1 MRILDTR
8 AEHITPVIPVFE
20 QAGCKVDCGENSV
33 HISAPVR
40 LRSVQTVRTMP
51 YPGFPT
57 DSQAAVMAMLSV
69 AHGTSV
75 MIENIFENRYRH
87 VRELCRLGA
96 DIMTEGK
103 VAVIKGVETLT
114 GACVC
119 AADLRAGTALAVAGL
134 AAQGSTTIENVCL
147 IDRGWQDMEEKLRS
161 LGAEIRRES

>member
-1 MRILDTR
+1 
-8 AEHITPVIPVFE
+8 
-20 QAGCKVDCGENSV
+20 
-33 HISAPVR
+33 
-40 LRSVQTVRTMP
+40 MP

-75 MIENIFENRYRH
+75 VIENIFENRYRH

-103 VAVIKGVETLT
+103 VAVIKGVDTLN

-119 AADLRAGTALAVAGL
+119 AADLRAGAALAVAGL
-134 AAQGSTTIENVCL
+134 AAQGSTTIENVRL
-147 IDRGWQDMEEKLRS
+147 IDRGWQDMEKTLRS
-161 LGAEIRRES
+161 LGADIRRES

>member
-1 MRILDTR
+1 
-8 AEHITPVIPVFE
+8 
-20 QAGCKVDCGENSV
+20 
-33 HISAPVR
+33 
-40 LRSVQTVRTMP
+40 
-51 YPGFPT
+51 
-57 DSQAAVMAMLSV
+57 MAMLSV

-103 VAVIKGVETLT
+103 VAVIK

-161 LGAEIRRES
+161 LGAEIERES

>member
-1 MRILDTR
+1 
-8 AEHITPVIPVFE
+8 
-20 QAGCKVDCGENSV
+20 
-33 HISAPVR
+33 
-40 LRSVQTVRTMP
+40 
-51 YPGFPT
+51 
-57 DSQAAVMAMLSV
+57 MAMLSV

-134 AAQGSTTIENVCL
+134 AAQGSTIIENVSL

-161 LGAEIRRES
+161 LGAEIERES